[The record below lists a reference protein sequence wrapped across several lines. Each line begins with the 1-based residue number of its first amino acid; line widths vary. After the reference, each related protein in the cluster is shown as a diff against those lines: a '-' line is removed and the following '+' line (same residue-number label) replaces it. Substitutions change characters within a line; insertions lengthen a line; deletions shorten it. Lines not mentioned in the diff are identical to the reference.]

1 MIIYTK
7 DGKEHRI
14 STGKPFRNTFFI
26 DNLKTVI
33 MRKDEKAKPKMITQQ
48 QTAANTSLLLLPPL
62 PQTTNA
68 ATILNSIDHLENPYL
83 DHRNGSI

>member
-33 MRKDEKAKPKMITQQ
+33 MRKDERAKPKMIAQQ
-48 QTAANTSLLLLPPL
+48 QTSANTSLLLLPPL
-62 PQTTNA
+62 PQTTNT
-68 ATILNSIDHLENPYL
+68 ATI
-83 DHRNGSI
+83 RN